1 MAEELVSLTIDGI
14 QVSVEKGSTILD
26 AAGKSGRYVPT
37 LCYQPKLTRFGACRL
52 CLVEVEGFRKLVAAC
67 TTPATEGMV
76 VHTTTPEIND
86 MRRTVVELLLLHH
99 PLDCLTCDRG
109 GDCELQKLAFN
120 LRVTED
126 RFGFKVE
133 EYSVDDTNI
142 FIQRN
147 FKKCMLCGKCVRAC
161 DEIRNVGA
169 LGFSQRGF
177 VTEIGYPYNR
187 PVNCEYCGQC
197 LSVCPVGALISKLSA
212 FEARPWELQQVRS
225 VCSYCACGCS
235 LLLDYK
241 RGKLVKVSS
250 KEEMGANDGLLC
262 VKGRFGY
269 DYVNADNRLT
279 SPLIKTNDGFTAVSW
294 AEALE
299 LVGTRLSQIKE
310 NKGPEAIAGFA
321 GARCTNEE
329 DYLFQKFMRA
339 CLGTNNIDNYARLE
353 HAPTIT
359 AMMNSLGI
367 AAASNSME
375 ELRRTDAI
383 LLAGS
388 NVTASQVITGIFI
401 KQAVRNHGTKL
412 IVIDPRSMEI
422 TRFADVWLRPKPG
435 TDLAVIN
442 GILHIILKQGW
453 HNKEF
458 IEKHTL
464 DFKEFSK
471 SLAAFTPK
479 KVEEISG
486 APVSQLEQAAEI
498 FAQAATGSIAYGMG
512 ITQQPY
518 GVDNVSALINLSL
531 LTGKLGREHCGIY
544 PLRSTSNVQGACDMG
559 LLPDYYPG
567 YLSVGH
573 EGYRKQFE
581 QAWGVDLPAKPGLSL
596 PQMLAA
602 ANKGKLSAMYI
613 MGENLIHSYPD
624 YNQVA
629 AALESLD
636 FLVVQDIFLTDTA
649 KLAEVVFPA
658 AGFAE
663 KAGTF
668 TSLERRVQRVRPAI
682 PPPGEAKPDWEIIT
696 EVSQA
701 TGFDMDYTS
710 PAEVMTE
717 VSRLLP
723 AYRGVNY
730 KRLEGDGLFWPS
742 QGENDTGKRYFTMDG
757 FAAGKGRFSV
767 TSYNAPDQKA
777 KYPFTLI
784 VGGILFHHGTGTMSR
799 RTKGLSYL
807 YPEGFVEI
815 NPEDAERLKI
825 KDGEWVEVVSAT
837 GKVRGKAKVDD
848 RYQPGI
854 VFMPNHFADLPVNKV
869 IGVKLEK
876 ASQMPA
882 SKNTP
887 VNIRKVKEV
896 KEIKKAKKVTKQVK
910 KAKK

>member
-1 MAEELVSLTIDGI
+1 MAEKLVSLSIDGI

-76 VHTTTPEIND
+76 VRTTTPEIND

-99 PLDCLTCDRG
+99 PLDCLVCDRG

-133 EYSVDDTNI
+133 DYPVDDTNL

-147 FKKCMLCGKCVRAC
+147 FKKCVLCGKCVRAC
-161 DEIRNVGA
+161 DETRNVGA
-169 LGFSQRGF
+169 LGFSKRGF
-177 VTEIGYPYNR
+177 VTEIGYPYNK

-197 LSVCPVGALISKLSA
+197 LSVCPVGALVSRISA

-235 LLLDYK
+235 FLLEHK
-241 RGKLVKVSS
+241 RGKLIKVSS

-269 DYVNADNRLT
+269 DYVSADNRLT

-299 LVGTRLSQIKE
+299 LVGTRFSQIKE

-329 DYLFQKFMRA
+329 NYLFQKFMRA
-339 CLGTNNIDNYARLE
+339 GLGTNNIDNYTRLE
-353 HAPTIT
+353 HAPSLT
-359 AMMNSLGI
+359 AMMDSLGV
-367 AAASNSME
+367 AAATNSMD

-388 NVTASQVITGIFI
+388 NITASQVITGIFI

-412 IVIDPRSMEI
+412 IIIDPRSMEI
-422 TRFADVWLRPKPG
+422 TRFADVWLRPEPG

-442 GILHIILKQGW
+442 GILHIILKRGW
-453 HNKEF
+453 HNQEF
-458 IEKHTL
+458 IKEHTL
-464 DFKEFSK
+464 DFDKFSK
-471 SLAAFTPK
+471 SLAGFTPK
-479 KVEEISG
+479 KVEKLSG
-486 APVSQLEQAAEI
+486 VPASQLEEAAQI
-498 FAQAATGSIAYGMG
+498 FAQADTGSIAYGMG
-512 ITQQPY
+512 ITQQPH

-531 LTGKLGREHCGIY
+531 LTGKLGREYCGIY
-544 PLRSTSNVQGACDMG
+544 PLRSTCNVQGACDMG

-567 YLSVGH
+567 YLSV
-573 EGYRKQFE
+573 ENDENRQQFE
-581 QAWGVDLPAKPGLSL
+581 QAWGGSLPAKPGLYL
-596 PQMLAA
+596 PQMLTAA
-602 ANKGKLSAMYI
+602 QKGKLSAMYI

-624 YNQVA
+624 YNQVSS
-629 AALESLD
+629 ALEALD

-649 KLAEVVFPA
+649 KRADVVLPA
-658 AGFAE
+658 ASFAE

-682 PPPGEAKPDWEIIT
+682 PPPGEAKPDWEIIA

-701 TGFDMDYTS
+701 TGFAMDYTS
-710 PAEVMTE
+710 PAEVMAE
-717 VSRLLP
+717 ISQLLP
-723 AYRGVNY
+723 AYRRVNY
-730 KRLEGDGLFWPS
+730 KRLEGDGLFWPCRDEDNS
-742 QGENDTGKRYFTMDG
+742 GQRYFTMGD
-757 FAAGKGRFSV
+757 FTASKGRFSV
-767 TSYNAPDQKA
+767 TEYQPPEQKA
-777 KYPFTLI
+777 KYPFILLT
-784 VGGILFHHGTGTMSR
+784 GGILFHHGTGTMSR

-807 YPEGFVEI
+807 YPDGYVEL

-825 KDGEWVEVVSAT
+825 KEGELVEVVSAA

-848 RYQPGI
+848 RYRPGI
-854 VFMPNHFADLPVNKV
+854 VFMPNHFTDVPVNKV
-869 IGVKLEK
+869 IGVKLEE

-882 SKNTP
+882 SKYTP
-887 VNIRKVKEV
+887 VNIRK
-896 KEIKKAKKVTKQVK
+896 IKKVKQVK
-910 KAKK
+910 KGKKRKD